1 LPLAD
6 LYVSASRREGL
17 PLAVLEAMACGLP
30 VLATRVPGHVDAV
43 EPEVTGR
50 LVPPDD
56 APGLAAAAALLLRD
70 PALRARMGRAGR
82 ERVER
87 RFARARMLG
96 EIADLYREAAA
107 FLRRRPSTRSV

>member
-1 LPLAD
+1 
-6 LYVSASRREGL
+6 
-17 PLAVLEAMACGLP
+17 
-30 VLATRVPGHVDAV
+30 
-43 EPEVTGR
+43 VTGR

-87 RFARARMLG
+87 HFARARMLG
-96 EIADLYREAAA
+96 QIADLYREAAG